1 MSRIKIFTDG
11 AARGNPGP
19 SAIGIVIE
27 GGGLPA
33 GKAGAKKT
41 YREFIGYATNNEAE
55 YKALIFALQK
65 VKLIH
70 GKTKSKSLSLDCF
83 LDSELVVKQL
93 NHKYKVIEE
102 NIQKLFLLV
111 WNLAVDFKEVKCS
124 HVPRTKNAEADRL
137 ANLALD
143 EATRAQSRIF

>member
-1 MSRIKIFTDG
+1 MFTDG

-19 SAIGIVIE
+19 SGIGVVIE
-27 GGGLPA
+27 IG
-33 GKAGAKKT
+33 GAKKT

-65 VKLIH
+65 IKLLH
-70 GKTKSKSLSLDCF
+70 GKSKSKSLVVDCYS
-83 LDSELVVKQL
+83 DSELVVKQL
-93 NHKYKVIEE
+93 THKYKVQEE
-102 NIQKLFLLV
+102 NIQKLFLIL
-111 WNLAVDFKEVKCS
+111 WNLATDFKEVDFT
-124 HVPRTKNAEADRL
+124 HVPRAKNSEADSL

>member
-1 MSRIKIFTDG
+1 MNKIKIFTDG

-27 GGGLPA
+27 ADGS
-33 GKAGAKKT
+33 KKT

-65 VKLIH
+65 VKLVH
-70 GKTKSKSLSLDCF
+70 GKSRSKNLNIECY
-83 LDSELVVKQL
+83 LDSELIVKQL
-93 NHKYKVIEE
+93 NRKYKVLEE
-102 NIQKLFLLV
+102 NIQKLFLLL
-111 WNLAVDFKEVKCS
+111 WNLDIDFKEVKYF
-124 HVPRTKNAEADRL
+124 HIPRSKNAEADRL

-143 EATRAQSRIF
+143 EATRAQSRMF